1 MTELELY
8 YNKFNEEKRLDSRH
22 GQVEFVTSM
31 KYIHKY
37 LDQMEKPKSE
47 IRILDVGAATGR
59 YSVPLAEEGYDVTA
73 VELVKHNL
81 VRLKAKGSS
90 VKAFQGN
97 AMKLKRFEDNSFDAV
112 LVFGPMYHLH
122 EKEEKQK
129 ALSEAKRVVRPGG
142 IIFVAYI
149 MNEYSVITYA
159 FKERHIKEG
168 MKEGMLDEN
177 FHCTKKANDLYSFVR
192 TEDIV
197 QLNEE
202 VGLERVQVIAADGA
216 ANYIRP
222 FLNAL
227 DEEEFNYFIEYHL
240 STCERADL
248 LGASG
253 HLVDIVRKTTE
264 E

>member
-37 LDQMEKPKSE
+37 LKETEQTKSKE
-47 IRILDVGAATGR
+47 QIKILDVGAATGR

-81 VRLKAKGSS
+81 ARLKAKGSS
-90 VKAFQGN
+90 VKAYQGN
-97 AMKLKRFEDNSFDAV
+97 AMKLKRFEDNSFDLV

-142 IIFVAYI
+142 IILVAYI

-159 FKERHIKEG
+159 FKEKHIKEA
-168 MKEGMLDEN
+168 MEVGMLDES

-192 TEDIV
+192 TEDIEA
-197 QLNEE
+197 LNKS
-202 VGLERVQVIAADGA
+202 VGLERVQIVAADGA

-222 FLNAL
+222 FLNGL
-227 DEEEFNYFIEYHL
+227 DEKEFEYFIEYHL

-253 HLVDIVRKTTE
+253 HLVDILRK
-264 E
+264 

>member
-22 GQVEFVTSM
+22 GQVEFITSM

-37 LDQMEKPKSE
+37 LGQMEKPKDQ

-81 VRLKAKGSS
+81 ARLKAKGST
-90 VKAFQGN
+90 VKAYQGN
-97 AMKLKRFEDNSFDAV
+97 AMKLKRFEDNSFDLV
-112 LVFGPMYHLH
+112 LIFGPMYHLH
-122 EKEEKQK
+122 EKEEKLK

-142 IIFVAYI
+142 VILVAYI

-159 FKERHIKEG
+159 FKEKHIKEG
-168 MKEGMLDEN
+168 IIEGKLDET

-192 TEDIV
+192 TEDIEE
-197 QLNEE
+197 LNKTLD
-202 VGLERVQVIAADGA
+202 LERLQIVAADGA

-227 DEEEFNYFIEYHL
+227 DEEEFKYFVDYHL

-253 HLVDIVRKTTE
+253 HLVDILTKV
-264 E
+264 